1 MALQIARRCFTV
13 EEYHRMAAAG
23 ILSEDDRVELIE
35 GEIVEMTPIGS
46 RHASCAIRLNQLFS
60 QRLGQR
66 ALVSVQN
73 PIRLGERSE
82 PQPDLAL
89 LRPRPDFYAQ
99 AHPEPRDVLLLVEVA
114 ETSGAY
120 DREVKLPLYAR
131 AGIAEVWLVDLEH
144 AGIEVYRQP
153 GPQGYQ
159 FVQRVGPEAR
169 LAPQTFP
176 DLALAVAEIIGL
188 PEAK

>member
-13 EEYHRMAAAG
+13 EEYHRMGAAG

-46 RHASCAIRLNQLFS
+46 RHASCVMRLNQLFS

-73 PIRLGERSE
+73 LIRLGERSE

-89 LRPRPDFYAQ
+89 LRTRPDFYAQ

-120 DREVKLPLYAR
+120 DREVKVPLYAR
-131 AGIAEVWLVDLEH
+131 AGIGEVWLVGLEY

-153 GPQGYQ
+153 GPQAYQ
-159 FVQRVGPEAR
+159 LVQRVGPEAR
-169 LAPQTFP
+169 LAPQAFP
-176 DLALAVAEIIGL
+176 DLALAAAEIIGL